1 MEFGIWEVENH
12 AVSRSCQKHTVRIS
26 TKSERV
32 FDVGGMSVISGTV
45 VVPYSV
51 LQNEV
56 RAPTHE
62 GEIKF
67 QPNAMEH
74 GLTNKSRE
82 LSVVRIKWPENY
94 FLFYPL
100 LVISN

>member
-45 VVPYSV
+45 VVFIELYILYEFLKSPTQRTDSAVSPLHVAPV
-51 LQNEV
+51 L
-56 RAPTHE
+56 PTHVE
-62 GEIKF
+62 
-67 QPNAMEH
+67 QHRLP
-74 GLTNKSRE
+74 
-82 LSVVRIKWPENY
+82 LS
-94 FLFYPL
+94 
-100 LVISN
+100 